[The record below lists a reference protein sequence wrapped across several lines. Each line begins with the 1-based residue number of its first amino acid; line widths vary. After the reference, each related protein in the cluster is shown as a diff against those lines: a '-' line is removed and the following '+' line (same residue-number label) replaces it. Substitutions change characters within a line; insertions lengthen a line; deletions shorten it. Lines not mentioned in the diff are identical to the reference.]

1 MCGIAGIISKAPLS
15 PQQQS
20 ALLRAADSLEHRGP
34 NDSGVEFSTYV
45 GLAHTRLAI
54 IDLAG
59 GHQPL
64 STPDG
69 QFKAVVNGEV
79 YNHIELREAFAKQGA
94 YLPKTHSDSE
104 GLLQAFATHAISGL
118 KQVNGMFAAAIHD
131 LQQDSPTLVRDRLG
145 IKPLYYHQ
153 GTGQVAFASEIKG
166 LLPLVERTP
175 DLVPH
180 GITEFLEHEFLAGEE
195 TVFHG
200 IKRVPPGCAITITRD
215 LQVQVDRYWSAAEQ
229 ATQIMDLHEAEAHF
243 SSLMEQ
249 VMVEHMRADV
259 PFGLFLSGG
268 VDSSVLCAL
277 LTRMHG
283 QGIQTYSLGY
293 SVDQARNELDAA
305 HEVASRFATRHVAIE
320 LNPEQLLLRLPYVV
334 WSTDELMND
343 HATLPTSFLAERAAK
358 DLRVVFSGE
367 GGDEVFAGYA
377 RYRRRPLQ
385 RWAANLLHPGSGGY
399 RTRGLW
405 SKALLKSTFGPALYP
420 DIGHFRQGQKEAW
433 RQGHPSWSSLQK
445 AQHNDLLTSLPDNL
459 LTKVDRNLMAFGLE
473 GRVPFLDHR
482 VVEFG
487 LSLPDDLKVQG
498 SVGKYFLRHW
508 AQRYLPRKYLFTP
521 KKGFHMPVRH
531 LLPPSFVKQLEET
544 LPKLPAVTQWFH
556 AAGVREMLRE
566 NQATGKHANEIW
578 ALLYFAIWH
587 RIFVEHGGRRPDLQV
602 HPLEYLT

>member
-1 MCGIAGIISKAPLS
+1 MCGIAGIISTAPLS
-15 PQQQS
+15 PQQHA
-20 ALLRAADSLEHRGP
+20 ALQRAADSLAHRGP
-34 NDSGVEFSTYV
+34 NDSGVEFSTHV

-69 QFKAVVNGEV
+69 LIQAVVNGEV
-79 YNHIELREAFAKQGA
+79 YNHIELRETFARLGA

-104 GLLQAFATHAISGL
+104 GLLQAFALHGLSGF
-118 KQVNGMFAAAIHD
+118 KQVNGMFAAALHD
-131 LQQDSPTLVRDRLG
+131 RQQGSVTLVRDRLG
-145 IKPLYYHQ
+145 IKPLYYHLAP
-153 GTGQVAFASEIKG
+153 GQVAFASEIKG
-166 LLPLVERTP
+166 LLPLLTRAPEVTP
-175 DLVPH
+175 S
-180 GITEFLEHEFLAGEE
+180 GITEFLEHEFQAGDATIFE
-195 TVFHG
+195 G
-200 IKRVPPGCAITITRD
+200 IKRVPPGCAITVTRD
-215 LQVQVDRYWSAAEQ
+215 LEVRVHRYWSAAHQ
-229 ATQIMDLHEAEAHF
+229 PAQPMDLHEAETRF

-268 VDSSVLCAL
+268 VDSSILCAL

-293 SVDQARNELDAA
+293 AVDRSRNELGAA
-305 HEVASRFATRHVAIE
+305 RDVASRFATRHVSIE
-320 LNPEQLLLRLPYVV
+320 LDPGQLLHRLPYVV

-377 RYRRRPLQ
+377 RYRRRPMQ
-385 RWAANLLHPGSGGY
+385 RWAADLLHPGSGGY
-399 RTRGLW
+399 RTRSLW
-405 SKALLKSTFGPALYP
+405 SMSLMRSTFGPALRP
-420 DIGHFRQGQKEAW
+420 GIGHFRQGQIRAW
-433 RQGHPSWSSLQK
+433 RQGHPSWSTLQK

-487 LSLPDDLKVQG
+487 LSLPDHVKVRG
-498 SVGKYFLRHW
+498 NVGKFFLRHW
-508 AQRYLPRKYLFTP
+508 AQKYLPREHLFTP
-521 KKGFHMPVRH
+521 KKGFHMPVSH
-531 LLPPSFVKQLEET
+531 LLSPSFVKRLEDT
-544 LPKLPAVTQWFH
+544 LPTLPAITQWFH
-556 AAGVREMLRE
+556 AAGVRAML
-566 NQATGKHANEIW
+566 QDHQKTGKHANEIW

-587 RIFVEHGGRRPDLQV
+587 RIFVEQGGRRPDLQA
-602 HPLEYLT
+602 HPLDFLT